1 MSFQFH
7 STKIPPFSS
16 QAWKP
21 RLIILALRRTPNS
34 REGSKGEERRLSG
47 KERDGTSLFRTL
59 RKESGLGILRKTT
72 SALVLNTIV
81 RYRILMY
88 GDEPLWVLGDRL
100 LHL

>member
-7 STKIPPFSS
+7 STKITPFSS

-21 RLIILALRRTPNS
+21 RLIILALRRTPSS

-47 KERDGTSLFRTL
+47 EERDRTSLFRTL

-81 RYRILMY
+81 
-88 GDEPLWVLGDRL
+88 
-100 LHL
+100 